1 MSNNSY
7 VVITPA
13 TGSDFMKDYVALPK
27 NYGQPDYF
35 NREDIQEIRRTVFQN
50 LDDLN
55 HKIQFVEEVRNRKVL
70 IKPNLVSV
78 YYKMGFKDD
87 EYPESTD
94 PRVLD
99 AVVEYVKQFTDDIT
113 IIESSGRGMP
123 TRTSFKVSG
132 IDRLAKYRGVGLIP
146 LEEEP
151 VERYLLPKA
160 EIMKEMLVPKILT
173 EVINGDAYYISV
185 PKMKTNLYTGVTLGF
200 KNAMGSIPYNLRQRN
215 HNYHIDKKLVDIL
228 YCYKPNLVIIDGII
242 GGEGNTPAPVDPV
255 QTHVIISGNNSVET
269 DRVATRMMGIDP
281 EAVPLITEATKRG
294 FGDETVT
301 ILGEQKVTPFRQA
314 DQTLLSDYF
323 LSQFPNV
330 KYFVGHSLSHAP
342 KLDSP
347 NGVTRDMVKE
357 IEKACVGGCLAALRQ
372 GFDMFYYEGLNN
384 NFEMAVFLGAGSEI
398 NGQKY
403 YFNRDGEAFTKEDLK
418 KLNMKKLAFGSCTKN
433 LSDIADLYIEGCM
446 PIPTASLVAI
456 HKLAKQPN
464 KLYSLQNKQLFALGS
479 AALKMRGNRIRS
491 VKNGVWI
498 DCVPSYFTDDIH
510 EVPELTEEDKQ
521 KDYILWPLPELV
533 GKDKAELLSDVKK
546 HSF

>member
-7 VVITPA
+7 VVITHA
-13 TGSDFMKDYVALPK
+13 KGEDYTKDYVALPK
-27 NYGQPDYF
+27 NYGQQAYYD
-35 NREDIQEIRRTVFQN
+35 RKDIQEIKETVFQN
-50 LDDLN
+50 LNTLN
-55 HKIQFVEEVRNRKVL
+55 DQIHFTDQIQNRKVL

-99 AVVEYVKQFTDDIT
+99 AIIQFVKQYTSKIAL
-113 IIESSGRGMP
+113 IESSGRGMP

-132 IDRLAKYRGVGLIP
+132 IDRLAKHHGIELIA
-146 LEEEP
+146 LEEQP

-160 EIMKEMLVPKILT
+160 EIMREMLVPKILT

-228 YCYKPNLVIIDGII
+228 YCYKPDLVVIDGII

-255 QTHVIISGNNSVET
+255 KTHVIISGNNSVET

-281 EAVPLITEATKRG
+281 ESVPLIMEATARG
-294 FGDETVT
+294 FGDEGVT
-301 ILGEQKVTPFRQA
+301 ILGEERVVPFRKA

-323 LSQFPNV
+323 HEQFPKV
-330 KYFVGHSLSHAP
+330 RYFVGHSLPHAP
-342 KLDSP
+342 KLDGLE
-347 NGVTRDMVKE
+347 GVTRETVAE

-372 GFDMFYYEGLNN
+372 GFEMFYYEGLKND
-384 NFEMAVFLGAGSEI
+384 FELAVFLGAGTKV
-398 NGQKY
+398 NGETY
-403 YFNRDGEAFTKEDLK
+403 YFDRDGNAYTKEQLK
-418 KLNMKKLAFGSCTKN
+418 GLKMKKLAFGSCTKH
-433 LSDIADLYIEGCM
+433 LADMADLYIEGCM
-446 PIPTASLVAI
+446 PLPTASLVAI

-464 KLYSLQNKQLFALGS
+464 KLYSLQNKQLLNLGS
-479 AALKMRGNRIRS
+479 AALQMRAKRIKS
-491 VKNGVWI
+491 VKNKEWI
-498 DCVPSYFTDDIH
+498 DCVPSYFTDEIH
-510 EVPELTEEDKQ
+510 AVPELSEEDRQ
-521 KDYILWPLPELV
+521 KDYILWPLPELT
-533 GKDKAELLSDVKK
+533 GQDQKDLLTDVKK